1 MSTLLPQT
9 FNCYFEHDHDDC
21 LIRAQGLLEN
31 YELMNVGDPCGHVR
45 QRGLQMSGD
54 YLNHCRPI
62 FGKEIFTCL
71 GVMLCLVAA
80 SDRGVGGERFSTDSM
95 VSITHK

>member
-1 MSTLLPQT
+1 MSTLLPET
-9 FNCYFEHDHDDC
+9 FNCYFEHDHDDKGTRF
-21 LIRAQGLLEN
+21 IGKILLV
-31 YELMNVGDPCGHVR
+31 LMNAGDPCGHVR

-62 FGKEIFTCL
+62 FGREIFTCL